1 MKDSWRAHV
10 NRAGNRTR
18 PCADFMDESTRWVNE
33 ATSLLSRKITK
44 TRPSRRNPAHSSK
57 TQQACDRQI
66 RLLERR
72 AMIANDLVTNG
83 FVVTHSMR
91 QMSFFAHIDAV
102 TPIKL
107 VPSSPSASDSNDLRM
122 ALQQGIRERRQV
134 LRETHDHSSTIA
146 HRTTPEVAT

>member
-18 PCADFMDESTRWVNE
+18 PCADSIDESTRWVNE
-33 ATSLLSRKITK
+33 ATSLLPRKITK

-72 AMIANDLVTNG
+72 AMIANDLVTNV

-91 QMSFFAHIDAV
+91 RTFFFAHIDAV
-102 TPIKL
+102 TPIEL
-107 VPSSPSASDSNDLRM
+107 VPSSPSASDLKNLRM
-122 ALQQGIRERRQV
+122 ALQQGIRKRRQV
-134 LRETHDHSSTIA
+134 LRETHDHSSSKA
-146 HRTTPEVAT
+146 HRTTSEFAT

>member
-18 PCADFMDESTRWVNE
+18 PCADSMDEST
-33 ATSLLSRKITK
+33 
-44 TRPSRRNPAHSSK
+44 
-57 TQQACDRQI
+57 QI

-91 QMSFFAHIDAV
+91 QMSFFAHIDVV

-107 VPSSPSASDSNDLRM
+107 VPSSPSASNLNDLRM